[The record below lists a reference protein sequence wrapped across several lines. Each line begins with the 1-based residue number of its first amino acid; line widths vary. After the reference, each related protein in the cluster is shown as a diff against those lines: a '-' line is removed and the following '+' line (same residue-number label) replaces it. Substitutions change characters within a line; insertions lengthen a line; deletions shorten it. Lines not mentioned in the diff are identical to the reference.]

1 MADAADRE
9 SKTEPASEKKKRD
22 SIEKGQ
28 VPSSKEALMFASLL
42 GILAGA
48 ALTISDGAQRLTLM
62 LRGLLEHAGESS
74 FGNSEDAILV
84 IGSVGWE
91 IGAFLLPLILV
102 CSVATLVASM
112 LQNPPRIVLDRITPK
127 FSRVSISEGA
137 QRIFGRQART
147 EFAKALIKFGAIV
160 VVVSVLLSA
169 DYQAMT
175 NAMFGDPSALPEMI
189 RVISIR
195 LLAGVSVATVVLV
208 GADLVWSR
216 MHWEHEL
223 RMTRQEVKDE
233 HKQAEGDPIQKAR
246 RLSLARARSRR
257 RMMAAVPTATVVV
270 ANPTHFAVAM
280 RYRRDEDA
288 APVVVAKGMDLVAL
302 KIREIAEANDVP
314 VVEDRALAR
323 SLHDAVEIDRMI
335 PPEFYRAVAELLH
348 FLQGKK
354 TPLQSRY

>member
-1 MADAADRE
+1 MSEAADKE

-28 VPSSKEALMFASLL
+28 IPSSKEALLFASLL
-42 GILAGA
+42 GILVGA
-48 ALTISDGAQRLTLM
+48 VLTVSDGAMRLTTT
-62 LRGLLEHAGESS
+62 LRGLVEHSGEFS
-74 FGNSEDAILV
+74 FGNSADAMLMIES
-84 IGSVGWE
+84 ISIE
-91 IGAFLLPLILV
+91 IGRFLLPLILV
-102 CSVATLVASM
+102 CTVATVAASV
-112 LQNPPRIVLDRITPK
+112 LQNPPRIVLDRIMPK
-127 FSRVSISEGA
+127 FSRVSLSGGA

-147 EFAKALIKFGAIV
+147 EFAKALFKFAAIAV
-160 VVVSVLLSA
+160 VVAVLLGS
-169 DYQAMT
+169 DYNALT

-189 RVISIR
+189 RVLSVR
-195 LLAGVSVATVVLV
+195 LLAGVGVATIVLV

-314 VVEDRALAR
+314 VVEDKALAR

-354 TPLQSRY
+354 TPLRSRY

>member
-1 MADAADRE
+1 MSDAADRD
-9 SKTEPASEKKKRD
+9 SRTEPASEKKKRD
-22 SIEKGQ
+22 SVEKGQ
-28 VPSSKEALMFASLL
+28 VPSSKEALIFASLI
-42 GILAGA
+42 GILVGA
-48 ALTISDGAQRLTLM
+48 ALTVGNATSRLTTM
-62 LRGLLEHAGESS
+62 LRGLLEHSGELS
-74 FGNSEDAILV
+74 FGNSADAMLM
-84 IGSVGWE
+84 VGAVSWE
-91 IGAFLLPLILV
+91 IGVFLLPLILV
-102 CSVATLVASM
+102 CSVATLLASF
-112 LQNPPRIVLDRITPK
+112 LQNAPRIVLDRIAPK
-127 FSRVSISEGA
+127 FSRVSVTEGA
-137 QRIFGRQART
+137 RRIFGRQART
-147 EFAKALIKFGAIV
+147 EFAKAILKFAAIV
-160 VVVSVLLSA
+160 IVVGVLLGS

-195 LLAGVSVATVVLV
+195 LLAGVGVATVVLV

-302 KIREIAEANDVP
+302 RIREIAEAHEVP

-323 SLHDAVEIDRMI
+323 SLHDAVEVDRMI

-348 FLQGKK
+348 FLQGKRD
-354 TPLQSRY
+354 PLRSHY